1 MGKEE
6 VMSEEQKSGV
16 NKVELKNAEQLAGK
30 FVVLWRNESKQP
42 CKVIEVDKEKQE
54 IRYELL
60 GGPDKGKKIRS
71 RYDASQTV
79 FVYEDGAA
87 ILAVLEV

>member
-1 MGKEE
+1 MATEE
-6 VMSEEQKSGV
+6 
-16 NKVELKNAEQLAGK
+16 KVKLKDAEKLVGK

-42 CKVIEVDKEKQE
+42 CKVVEVYKDKEE
-54 IRYELL
+54 VLYELI

-79 FVYEDGAA
+79 RAYEEGAS
-87 ILAVLEV
+87 LLVLLET